1 MRFWDSKPDEHLFYL
16 SRSSWSILSICLFKL
31 KKLNEKSINLFLPEY
46 YCNDP
51 IPLINHKNI
60 KIKYYEIDE
69 QFQPNLKSIKKISE
83 TVTPDIFLGVHY
95 FGDPLVS
102 NDLKNFCIK
111 NKCWYI
117 EDATHC
123 LKRDKIIGAQGDFV
137 LFSPYKHI
145 AIPNGAILIV
155 RSNGPSKLR
164 VGDYLSLNINQFLK
178 EELQKL
184 KFKKGLI
191 KRNTFFFY

>member
-1 MRFWDSKPDEHLFYL
+1 MK
-16 SRSSWSILSICLFKL
+16 CL
-31 KKLNEKSINLFLPEY
+31 
-46 YCNDP
+46 
-51 IPLINHKNI
+51 I

-95 FGDPLVS
+95 FGKPLVS

-155 RSNGPSKLR
+155 RSKGPSKLKTKEYS
-164 VGDYLSLNINQFLK
+164 DLNINQFLK
-178 EELQKL
+178 VELQKF
-184 KFKKGLI
+184 KFM
-191 KRNTFFFY
+191 

>member
-69 QFQPNLKSIKKISE
+69 QFQPNFKSIKKISE
-83 TVTPDIFLGVHY
+83 RVTPDIFLGVHY
-95 FGDPLVS
+95 
-102 NDLKNFCIK
+102 
-111 NKCWYI
+111 
-117 EDATHC
+117 
-123 LKRDKIIGAQGDFV
+123 
-137 LFSPYKHI
+137 
-145 AIPNGAILIV
+145 
-155 RSNGPSKLR
+155 
-164 VGDYLSLNINQFLK
+164 LSLIH
-178 EELQKL
+178 
-184 KFKKGLI
+184 I
-191 KRNTFFFY
+191 